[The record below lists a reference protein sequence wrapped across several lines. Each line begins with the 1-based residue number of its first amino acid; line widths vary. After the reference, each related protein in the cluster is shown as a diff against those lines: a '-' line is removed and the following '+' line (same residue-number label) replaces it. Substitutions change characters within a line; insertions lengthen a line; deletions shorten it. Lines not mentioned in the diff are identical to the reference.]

1 MKLMEGENIIHELH
15 PERNILA
22 IWFFTKCLSAAFIA
36 AFITFWCFGFF
47 GGIISAF
54 ANPESPPPFFTG
66 GIIALIL
73 VPIILILSLVYCHF
87 LKKTYAYYVTSQRCV
102 FHGGIIRRIERSV
115 PYHKITDVEMS
126 QNIVERILG
135 ISSLKIFTPGTGSMI
150 FSPFGG
156 QRAEISFVGLK
167 DNEAPSISINEILRK
182 YKSTGE

>member
-1 MKLMEGENIIHELH
+1 
-15 PERNILA
+15 
-22 IWFFTKCLSAAFIA
+22 
-36 AFITFWCFGFF
+36 
-47 GGIISAF
+47 
-54 ANPESPPPFFTG
+54 
-66 GIIALIL
+66 
-73 VPIILILSLVYCHF
+73 
-87 LKKTYAYYVTSQRCV
+87 
-102 FHGGIIRRIERSV
+102 
-115 PYHKITDVEMS
+115 MS